1 MVMAN
6 DILALRE
13 DTEAIIAV
21 NPVEIVFI
29 RNESVQDQWGNI
41 TRKER
46 VLEPQR
52 VRIAEIS
59 HSEAEKL
66 ALSGI
71 SHTHV
76 VNITARHDGDV
87 EKGDVF
93 TFQSNTYRVLFMHDM
108 SIGGVDAEHV
118 YKKSGRAEQ
127 LIEDV

>member
-1 MVMAN
+1 MAN

-21 NPVEIVFI
+21 NPAEIVFI
-29 RNESVQDQWGNI
+29 RNASVQDQWGNI

-59 HSEAEKL
+59 HAESELLTLTGEAKN
-66 ALSGI
+66 
-71 SHTHV
+71 HV
-76 VNITARHDGDV
+76 VNITARYDGDI

-93 TFQSNTYRVLFMHDM
+93 TFQGNTYRVLFMRELT
-108 SIGGVDAEHV
+108 IGGIGKNHAVR
-118 YKKSGRAEQ
+118 KSGRAEQ